1 MKKKA
6 EINTVLYITAFVLW
20 LAVALIRYTYFK
32 DMLPM
37 EVISRV
43 FFCTAQALLFY
54 KLLTEFEFSVK
65 QIAGLFL
72 LLLFMTIAWAGG
84 RLQFA
89 TMFMLIYCA
98 KNVPFDKI
106 LKTALLSQLLIFTVT
121 VVASQTGILEDVI
134 WESWSRN
141 RHGLGFTHCMLA
153 SHFGLYL
160 GLIYIA
166 IVRRIT
172 WWRALIILAGNW
184 ALYKVTDGRTDMILS
199 VVFVV
204 LACLVGNLKEKLKWE
219 KVWAALLAPAPFLL
233 YAISIVS
240 AYMYD
245 GENPAMVR
253 MNLFFNNRLQLA
265 WEAITTYGFS
275 LFGEKIS
282 WVGASVTYY
291 KPEAVYNYVD
301 NSYLMMTFTY
311 GVIFVLAYCAALGYV
326 LYKKTREKDTM
337 TVVCLLVIM
346 AFGMINPQSMY
357 LTYNPFLV
365 LLAMAW
371 NPTTKRDVMI

>member
-1 MKKKA
+1 MKRKA
-6 EINTVLYITAFVLW
+6 EITTVLYLAAFVLW
-20 LAVALIRYTYFK
+20 LAVALVRYTYFK
-32 DMLPM
+32 DMLPTDI
-37 EVISRV
+37 ISRV
-43 FFCTAQALLFY
+43 FFCLAQALLLY
-54 KLLTEFEFSVK
+54 KLLIEFEFSLK
-65 QIAGLFL
+65 QMAGLFL

-89 TMFMLIYCA
+89 TMFLLIYSA

-106 LKTALLSQLLIFTVT
+106 LKTAFLAQLVVFTVT
-121 VVASQTGILEDVI
+121 VVASQTGVLEDVI
-134 WESWSRN
+134 WDAATRG

-166 IVRRIT
+166 ITRRMT

-184 ALYKVTDGRTDMILS
+184 ALYKATDGRTDMILS

-204 LACLVGNLKEKLKWE
+204 SAWLIGNLNEKIKLE
-219 KVWAALLAPAPFLL
+219 KIWARLLAVTPFVL
-233 YAISIVS
+233 YAVSIVTAHIYNADHPVMFKLNILFNSRLRLAKEALS
-240 AYMYD
+240 AY
-245 GENPAMVR
+245 GLP
-253 MNLFFNNRLQLA
+253 LL
-265 WEAITTYGFS
+265 
-275 LFGEKIS
+275 GEKIS

-291 KPEAVYNYVD
+291 KPDAVYNYVD

-311 GVIFVLAYCAALGYV
+311 GVIFVVAYCAALGYV
-326 LYKKTREKDTM
+326 LYKKTMEKDTM

-365 LLAMAW
+365 LLAAAW
-371 NPTTKRDVMI
+371 NPAGKKDVVI